1 MATVKKLNT
10 TYTIDTTDVFITGNL
25 IVLGANT
32 TVSTTNTNIKDNII
46 TLNSG
51 EVGAGVTLGNA
62 GISVDRGVST
72 DVNLIWNDTTE
83 TWQISDVTGNYA
95 NILASTSSGTALLNV
110 SDDTSPELGGDLD
123 LLNFKI
129 FSSTNN
135 VKIDSNIQIAHAT
148 TIPSTTP
155 ASTTLLYSE
164 DPAAGQTG
172 LYVINASVANQELI
186 TKQRAFGF
194 SLIL

>member
-10 TYTIDTTDVFITGNL
+10 PYTIDTTDVFITGNL

-32 TVSTTNTNIKDNII
+32 SVSTTNTDIKDNII

-51 EVGAGVTLGNA
+51 ESGAGVTLGNA
-62 GISVDRGVST
+62 GIVVDRGVSQ
-72 DVNLIWNDTTE
+72 DVLLIWNE
-83 TWQISDVTGNYA
+83 SFNKWQISDAAGNYA
-95 NILASTSSGTALLNV
+95 NILASTSTGTALLQV
-110 SDDTSPELGGDLD
+110 ADDLSPELGGDLD
-123 LLNFKI
+123 TTSFKI

-135 VKIDSNIQIAHAT
+135 VRIDSNIQIAHAT
-148 TIPSTTP
+148 TLPNAAVTNTTIV
-155 ASTTLLYSE
+155 YSD
-164 DPAAGQTG
+164 DPQGGQAG
-172 LYVINASVANQELI
+172 LYVLNSAVVNQELI